1 MITIGEKLNSSIPK
15 TLEAI
20 SAHDEVYL
28 IEMIRLQAQ
37 CGADYLDLNTAV
49 AGNEAADME
58 WLIGLVKDHC
68 ECGIMIDSQNP
79 EVVRTALPLCTG
91 RPVILNSVTPSP
103 VFEPLF
109 SYLAECGTGVVCMP
123 AGEFGLTQS
132 AEERTKTAQALCENL
147 VLAGVRRENLY
158 VDVMVEAL
166 ATADQAAVTALATLR
181 AVRARISGVHT
192 VCGLSNI
199 SFGLPRRGLL
209 NRAFLA
215 MAMAEGLDS
224 AILDVTSPS
233 IRETLAACKSLLG
246 QDEFCM
252 GYIGFVRETAQ

>member
-20 SAHDEVYL
+20 SAHDEASIVD
-28 IEMIRLQAQ
+28 MIRLQAQ

-49 AGNEAADME
+49 AGNETADME
-58 WLIGLVKDHC
+58 WLIGLVKANSD
-68 ECGIMIDSQNP
+68 CGIMIDSQNP
-79 EVVRTALPLCTG
+79 ETVRAVLPLCAG
-91 RPVILNSVTPSP
+91 RPVILNSVTPAP
-103 VFEPLF
+103 VFETLF
-109 SYLAECGTGVVCMP
+109 PSLAECGAGVVCMP
-123 AGEFGLTQS
+123 AGGIGLVQS
-132 AEERTKTAQALCENL
+132 AEERADMAQALCEKL
-147 VLAGVRRENLY
+147 VIAGIRQENLY
-158 VDVMVEAL
+158 VDVMAEAL

-181 AVRARISGVHT
+181 AVRTRIPGVHT

-215 MAMAEGLDS
+215 MAMGAGLDS

-233 IRETLAACKSLLG
+233 IRETLASCQALLG
-246 QDEFCM
+246 KDEFCM
-252 GYIGFVRETAQ
+252 GYIGFIRETAQ